1 MLKLPLG
8 LSGSCLALHQF
19 IKVGQLTVNMMV
31 QSAGIDETLT
41 ETLVENKA
49 VCVEE
54 TEATSKYVVSED
66 MEVIDDLEEGS
77 EGGSNDSGDFSD
89 ADEGTATPSSSGTS
103 KSESGRVLFNNY
115 VIFMCT
121 KHGSYLILYI
131 NCMEKDQSLLSYMV
145 PEKSETMAKIRN

>member
-1 MLKLPLG
+1 
-8 LSGSCLALHQF
+8 
-19 IKVGQLTVNMMV
+19 MV

-41 ETLVENKA
+41 ETPVENKA
-49 VCVEE
+49 ACVEE

-103 KSESGRVLFNNY
+103 KSESGRVLFMLYY
-115 VIFMCT
+115 VHKTWQLLNPVHKLYGKTPIPF
-121 KHGSYLILYI
+121 KSHG
-131 NCMEKDQSLLSYMV
+131 
-145 PEKSETMAKIRN
+145 P